1 MCRQEL
7 ESSTHDDFGE
17 ITYHTCPWSLG
28 NLHPLLPLPLQK
40 DHSWKKTTVNKDHF
54 YILLWMVFVNWF
66 DWDIIFDLIIICKV
80 HLSTKANFIFS
91 IKHKV
96 FIILLDCIV
105 LFVSGLLYERFTVN
119 CFNLMKNIL
128 LCDAYRTGKMD
139 TG

>member
-1 MCRQEL
+1 
-7 ESSTHDDFGE
+7 
-17 ITYHTCPWSLG
+17 
-28 NLHPLLPLPLQK
+28 
-40 DHSWKKTTVNKDHF
+40 
-54 YILLWMVFVNWF
+54 MVFVNWF
-66 DWDIIFDLIIICKV
+66 DWDIMFDLIIICKV
-80 HLSTKANFIFS
+80 HLSTKANFNFS